1 MILVWMRQENDRQ
14 ITPPPWDC
22 AAQPPQGEL
31 GVRSPVDQHGR
42 SRWRND
48 QDGIALADIEHRE
61 MQPPIGQ
68 GDEHGAREQKA
79 IDRQQTDR
87 SRCDAEESTA

>member
-1 MILVWMRQENDRQ
+1 MILVRMSQENDRQ
-14 ITPPPWDC
+14 ITAPPWEG
-22 AAQPPQGEL
+22 AAQPPQREFR
-31 GVRSPVDQHGR
+31 VWSPVDQHGR

-61 MQPPIGQ
+61 VQPSIGQ
-68 GDEHGAREQKA
+68 GDEHGAREQKG

-87 SRCDAEESTA
+87 SRRDGEQSTA